1 MRIRKTFVA
10 ADRKQILRGRV
21 FRALAQ
27 DDSVARHQ

>member
-10 ADRKQILRGRV
+10 ADRKRIPRSRA

-27 DDSVARHQ
+27 DDSAARH